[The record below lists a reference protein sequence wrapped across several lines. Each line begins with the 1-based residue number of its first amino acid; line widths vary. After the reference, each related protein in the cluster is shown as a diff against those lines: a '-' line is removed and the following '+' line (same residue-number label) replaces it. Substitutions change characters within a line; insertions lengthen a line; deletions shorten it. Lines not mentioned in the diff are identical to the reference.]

1 MYKVSD
7 ANYCDDDEVL
17 SVDCKCITRTLSAE
31 SCCGC
36 CSRQEQNSFNINS
49 PQISSRDVEAAAAR
63 QHATARPP
71 LHWAQLWCLIFSTSA
86 ALIVGALQQCR
97 REDNTIDYI
106 QHCHLELDS
115 APHTDCMCWL
125 ETVLCCF
132 VMIHKISRHY
142 LQVWR
147 FVDICKKW
155 FQLFNLQFL

>member
-17 SVDCKCITRTLSAE
+17 SCDCKCITRTLKAE

-106 QHCHLELDS
+106 LHCHLELDS
-115 APHTDCMCWL
+115 APHITQIVCVGWRR
-125 ETVLCCF
+125 CF

-142 LQVWR
+142 LQAWR